1 MTFSCKQINPNNMKK
16 LFSVLLAATLCI
28 GVGWAQESVYKTL
41 TFSSS
46 TNSQAVSSYTATWS
60 ATINGFT
67 WNIVNF
73 NNNNNQ
79 WDYIKAG
86 RKGNASVANISTSTV
101 IDKAITKV
109 VVTVDACTASK
120 INSTKL
126 YVASNASFTQ
136 NLQTITLSASAGSMT
151 YTIPNPAENRYYKL
165 EYDCASGSDNGLI
178 QISKVEYYYSA
189 APAATVEAPV
199 LTDEFTFWPVMND
212 EPSAQVTIT
221 PAAGNTVR
229 YTTDGSTPSRTNG
242 TAITA
247 ATTITIG
254 ATTTVKAI
262 SYVGTQ
268 TSGVVSKTYT
278 LGPTVTGISA
288 FKNMENGTTARLYLP
303 DANNARTLYVNGND
317 AFVRDNTGAICIYNV
332 TTNPPLQYNQ
342 HIAGWIIGTYTNYN
356 GLPEFTASSATNSCY
371 LVIANPVTESDVEPV
386 EIDAE
391 GYESHYADWV
401 TISDLEVSAA
411 SGSTATASDINGNTF
426 AIYNKYNPAGYQ
438 LPYEGAIVDI
448 TGIATPYND
457 SQQLRPI
464 NQNNYYPLTY
474 VVDAHRDFV
483 SPQAAIA
490 NAQVRLK
497 RYLPS
502 QGWSLL
508 TVPFEVEGFEGEV
521 MQYTGVSLGQ
531 VGTYDFEGHT
541 YPIQGGVMHFEDYYG
556 NLQPGIP
563 YLVKPYYSQQEMT
576 VSGVTLS
583 GDVAGSVTFSLG
595 AQNAPG
601 VGLLANDTPAYV
613 GDYTLVGTYSPLTL
627 SKDEAT
633 VKLIDDNTL
642 SWTSLI
648 DNTDVN
654 GTEAYIT
661 IPNGAGVK
669 LDLAGT
675 GVVTAVTDIRLDNAV
690 EGAVIYNILGQRLT
704 RPLGQLPPGVYIVNG
719 KKIVKR

>member
-28 GVGWAQESVYKTL
+28 GVGWAADETITFSAQGYSNGQEITSVDGTNFTITFNKGTNSNAPKYYDTGQAIRIYGGNSFTVSSTKTINKIEL
-41 TFSSS
+41 TFASGGDSNKITTDVNTYS
-46 TNSQAVSSYTATWS
+46 DGTWTGNATS
-60 ATINGFT
+60 VKFT
-67 WNIVNF
+67 V
-73 NNNNNQ
+73 
-79 WDYIKAG
+79 G
-86 RKGNASVANISTSTV
+86 GTSGHRRLASVA
-101 IDKAITKV
+101 
-109 VVTVDACTASK
+109 VT
-120 INSTKL
+120 
-126 YVASNASFTQ
+126 YQ
-136 NLQTITLSASAGSMT
+136 
-151 YTIPNPAENRYYKL
+151 
-165 EYDCASGSDNGLI
+165 
-178 QISKVEYYYSA
+178 

-247 ATTITIG
+247 AMTITIG

-288 FKNMENGTTARLYLP
+288 FKNVASGTTVRLYLP
-303 DANNARTLYVNGND
+303 DNYNARTLYYNGSKKQ
-317 AFVRDNTGAICIYNV
+317 AFVRDKTSAICIYNV

-613 GDYTLVGTYSPLTL
+613 GDYALVGTYSPLTL

-675 GVVTAVTDIRLDNAV
+675 GVVTAVTDIRLDNAP

>member
-1 MTFSCKQINPNNMKK
+1 MKK

-79 WDYIKAG
+79 WNYIKAG
-86 RKGNASVANISTSTV
+86 RKDNASVANISTSTV

-151 YTIPNPAENRYYKL
+151 YTIPNPAENRYYRL
-165 EYDCASGSDNGLI
+165 EYDCDSGSSNGLI

-288 FKNMENGTTARLYLP
+288 FKNVESGTTVRLYLP
-303 DANNARTLYVNGND
+303 DNYNARTLYYNGSKKQ
-317 AFVRDNTGAICIYNV
+317 AFVRDKTGAICIYNV
-332 TTNPPLQYNQ
+332 TTNPTLKHGQ
-342 HIAGWIIGTYTNYN
+342 HIAGWIIGTYTEYN
-356 GLPEFTASSATNSCY
+356 GLPEFTASPATNSCY
-371 LVIANPVTESDVEPV
+371 LVIADPVTESEVEPA
-386 EIDAE
+386 EIDADDYS
-391 GYESHYADWV
+391 GKIADWV
-401 TISDLEVSAA
+401 TVKDLKMGES
-411 SGSTATASDINGNTF
+411 
-426 AIYNKYNPAGYQ
+426 
-438 LPYEGAIVDI
+438 AIVPYNYYNLDGNSYYEEPYSGALYDI
-448 TGIATPYND
+448 TGIAYPDND
-457 SQQLRPI
+457 ARQVAPIYENGFRPI
-464 NQNNYYPLTY
+464 TY
-474 VVDAHRDFV
+474 VVDALQNFV
-483 SPQAAIA
+483 SPPAPIS

-497 RYLPS
+497 RNLPS

-508 TVPFEVEGFEGEV
+508 AVPFEVEGFEGDVLE
-521 MQYTGVSLGQ
+521 YTGVTLGQ
-531 VGTYDFEGHT
+531 VGAYEMNGNT

-583 GDVAGSVTFSLG
+583 GDAAGSVTFSLG
-595 AQNAPG
+595 AQNSPG

-648 DNTDVN
+648 DNTDVS

-675 GVVTAVTDIRLDNAV
+675 GVVTAVTDIRLDNAP
-690 EGAVIYNILGQRLT
+690 EGAVIYNILGQRLM

>member
-1 MTFSCKQINPNNMKK
+1 MKK

-28 GVGWAQESVYKTL
+28 GVGWAADETITFSAQGYSNGQEITSVDGTNFTI
-41 TFSSS
+41 TFNKGSNSNAPKYYTSGTAIRVYGGNTFTVSSS
-46 TNSQAVSSYTATWS
+46 TKTITKIELTFGSDDGSNAITTNVNSFS
-60 ATINGFT
+60 NNT
-67 WNIVNF
+67 WN
-73 NNNNNQ
+73 
-79 WDYIKAG
+79 
-86 RKGNASVANISTSTV
+86 GNASSVEFTVGGTSG
-101 IDKAITKV
+101 
-109 VVTVDACTASK
+109 
-120 INSTKL
+120 NRR
-126 YVASNASFTQ
+126 
-136 NLQTITLSASAGSMT
+136 LSAIAVTYGGGGSQT
-151 YTIPNPAENRYYKL
+151 
-165 EYDCASGSDNGLI
+165 
-178 QISKVEYYYSA
+178 
-189 APAATVEAPV
+189 TVEAPV

-288 FKNMENGTTARLYLP
+288 FKNMTNGTTARLYLP

-401 TISDLEVSAA
+401 TISDLEVSVA
-411 SGSTATASDINGNTF
+411 SGSTATARDINGNTF

-438 LPYEGAIVDI
+438 LPYKGAIVDI
-448 TGIATPYND
+448 TGIATPYNDSQHND

-508 TVPFEVEGFEGEV
+508 TVPFEVEGFEGDVLE
-521 MQYTGVSLGQ
+521 YTGVTLGQ
-531 VGTYDFEGHT
+531 VGAYEMNGHT

-583 GDVAGSVTFSLG
+583 GDAAGSVTFSLG

-648 DNTDVN
+648 DNTDVS

-675 GVVTAVTDIRLDNAV
+675 GVVTAVTDIRLDNVV

>member
-1 MTFSCKQINPNNMKK
+1 MTFASGEGSNAITTDVNTY
-16 LFSVLLAATLCI
+16 SD
-28 GVGWAQESVYKTL
+28 G
-41 TFSSS
+41 
-46 TNSQAVSSYTATWS
+46 TWTGS
-60 ATINGFT
+60 ATSVKFT
-67 WNIVNF
+67 V
-73 NNNNNQ
+73 
-79 WDYIKAG
+79 G
-86 RKGNASVANISTSTV
+86 GTSGHRRLASVA
-101 IDKAITKV
+101 
-109 VVTVDACTASK
+109 VT
-120 INSTKL
+120 
-126 YVASNASFTQ
+126 YQ
-136 NLQTITLSASAGSMT
+136 
-151 YTIPNPAENRYYKL
+151 
-165 EYDCASGSDNGLI
+165 
-178 QISKVEYYYSA
+178 

-278 LGPTVTGISA
+278 LGTTVTGISA
-288 FKNMENGTTARLYLP
+288 FKNVESGTTVRLYLP
-303 DANNARTLYVNGND
+303 DNYNARTLYYNSSKKQ
-317 AFVRDNTGAICIYNV
+317 AFLRDKTSAICIYNV
-332 TTNPPLQYNQ
+332 TTKPTLKHGQ
-342 HIAGWIIGTYTNYN
+342 HIAGWIIGTYTEYN
-356 GLPEFTASSATNSCY
+356 GMPEFTASPATNSCY
-371 LVIANPVTESDVEPV
+371 LVIADPVTESEVEPA
-386 EIDAE
+386 EIDADDYS
-391 GYESHYADWV
+391 GKIADWV
-401 TISDLEVSAA
+401 TVKDLKKGESSIVPYNYYNLDGNSYYEEPY
-411 SGSTATASDINGNTF
+411 SGAL
-426 AIYNKYNPAGYQ
+426 Y
-438 LPYEGAIVDI
+438 DI
-448 TGIATPYND
+448 TGIAYPYND
-457 SQQLRPI
+457 ARQVAPIYENGFRPI
-464 NQNNYYPLTY
+464 TY
-474 VVDAHRDFV
+474 VVDALQDFV
-483 SPQAAIA
+483 APPAAIS

-508 TVPFEVEGFEGEV
+508 TVPFEVEGFEGDVLE
-521 MQYTGVSLGQ
+521 YTGVTLGQ
-531 VGTYDFEGHT
+531 VGAYEMNGNT

-583 GDVAGSVTFSLG
+583 GDAAGSVTFSLG

-613 GDYTLVGTYSPLTL
+613 GDYTLVGTYSPTSLPKNT
-627 SKDEAT
+627 ST

-648 DNTDVN
+648 DNTDVS